1 MSLEIEQLIEHN
13 KGFRKQLIRQALCT
27 EVNPNLETVE
37 AGRG

>member
-13 KGFRKQLIRQALCT
+13 NGFRKQLIRQTLCT
-27 EVNPNLETVE
+27 EVE